1 MYISLQRHSLEKQ
14 NFSESNRKSF
24 CTIRCK
30 QDESI
35 WSNEF
40 MLRFN
45 TDCNEGHEGGGQW

>member
-40 MLRFN
+40 MLRYN